1 MHYNDKINEIHPC
14 KLMACLMIS
23 NSFVNKLINSQGFT
37 FFSAYIIPEPKS
49 FLDKVF
55 IRNVTGI
62 VTLFTDTLKN
72 AIDNH
77 VKPMT
82 AKLLQSLCCGLPFIP
97 LATGI

>member
-1 MHYNDKINEIHPC
+1 MV
-14 KLMACLMIS
+14 S
-23 NSFVNKLINSQGFT
+23 NCFVNKLISSQGFT

-62 VTLFTDTLKN
+62 LTLFTDTLKIV
-72 AIDNH
+72 IDNH

-97 LATGI
+97 LGFELSNGKAYLNTKRDVRDKNL